1 MDRAQQQ
8 AFRVR
13 LCQLREELQELEK
26 LSADA
31 GKPVQLD
38 QAMVGRLSRIDAMQG
53 AQMAQEATRRRQRQL
68 SGIATALARI
78 DSGDYGYCTLC
89 DEDIA
94 IGRLDIDPTYS
105 LCIRCAEQAI

>member
-8 AFRVR
+8 VFRVR

-38 QAMVGRLSRIDAMQG
+38 QSMVGRLSRMDAMQG
-53 AQMAQEATRRRQRQL
+53 AQMAQEATRRRQQQL
-68 SGIATALARI
+68 SRIVTALARI

-105 LCIRCAEQAI
+105 LCIRCAEQSI

>member
-1 MDRAQQQ
+1 MDSAQQQ
-8 AFRVR
+8 VFRVR

-38 QAMVGRLSRIDAMQG
+38 QSMVGRLSRMDAMQG
-53 AQMAQEATRRRQRQL
+53 QQMAQEATRRRQQQL
-68 SGIATALARI
+68 SRIATALARI
-78 DSGDYGYCTLC
+78 DSGDYGYCTSC

-105 LCIRCAEQAI
+105 LCIRCAEQSI